1 MLYGSMAPNHEDLV
15 VHEQGFFLRTIL
27 RFRTKDF
34 FVFLFVFSLKGLFGI
49 LLQVRWCRWNG
60 AVWIALM

>member
-15 VHEQGFFLRTIL
+15 VHEQGFFAYHPS
-27 RFRTKDF
+27 FSDEGF